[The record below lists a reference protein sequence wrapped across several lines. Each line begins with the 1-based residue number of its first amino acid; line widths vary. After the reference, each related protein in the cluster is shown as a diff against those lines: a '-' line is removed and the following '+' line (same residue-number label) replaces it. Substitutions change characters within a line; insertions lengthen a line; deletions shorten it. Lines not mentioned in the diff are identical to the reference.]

1 MLDSIAMS
9 TLLDAPNGDLVL
21 RISGTSRDGQLVR
34 LRSPKCT
41 IGSGPSCTFRV
52 RARGVRPVH
61 CLILRG
67 PTQTVIRRWS
77 ADTRLNG
84 GAFTDAPLGP
94 GDRLGVGPVE
104 FEVLDTGAA
113 STRLPPPSAPARD
126 AGPSPS
132 FDGSKAVGATERRL
146 ALANR
151 QARGRVRKLI
161 AQLRAARGELAE
173 PEGEPR
179 SQETPPTAPEVRQGG
194 LDALEAQLGTRQSA
208 LDVRERELDG
218 RQAELKAV
226 EAQLGTRQ
234 SALEARE
241 RELDGRQA
249 ELEALQSELSAASSE
264 ADRAKGPSAARPSR
278 GASEEES
285 IDQYMT
291 RLLQRVRATT
301 GSSASSEALTGTPD
315 RDMGGPSRQSAAAP
329 LATPAPGSDT
339 SQDSAANRSPSAI
352 TRRSAAR
359 EDSANRSAMRE
370 LANVA
375 AQAAIDHHARRRLVR
390 LSTSK
395 LMVILLALISG
406 AAMLWTWRFLGAGV
420 STFYAGLVS
429 FLIALYWGVQYAVL
443 QGRVTVSRSGHL
455 GWKSPEQPTPPPDPE
470 PTPPPD
476 PEQTPPPDPEQTPPP
491 DPEQTPPADDDQS
504 REAASPDHPPIS

>member
-1 MLDSIAMS
+1 MLDLIGMS

-21 RISGTSRDGQLVR
+21 RICGTSRDGQLVR

-67 PTQTVIRRWS
+67 ARQTVIRRWS

-84 GAFTDAPLGP
+84 GAFSDAPLGP
-94 GDRLGVGPVE
+94 GDRLGVGPAE

-113 STRLPPPSAPARD
+113 STNMPQPSVPARD

-132 FDGSKAVGATERRL
+132 FDGSRAVGATERRL

-151 QARGRVRKLI
+151 QARRRIRKLI
-161 AQLRAARGELAE
+161 AQLRAARGELAKRE
-173 PEGEPR
+173 EEPR
-179 SQETPPTAPEVRQGG
+179 SQETPPTATEVQQADWDA
-194 LDALEAQLGTRQSA
+194 LDAQLAARQSA
-208 LDVRERELDG
+208 LDVRGRELD
-218 RQAELKAV
+218 E
-226 EAQLGTRQ
+226 
-234 SALEARE
+234 
-241 RELDGRQA
+241 RQA

-264 ADRAKGPSAARPSR
+264 ADHAKGPSAARPSA
-278 GASEEES
+278 GASEEDS

-291 RLLQRVRATT
+291 RLLKRVRATT
-301 GSSASSEALTGTPD
+301 GSAASSEAFTEAPD
-315 RDMGGPSRQSAAAP
+315 TDMGEPSSQPAAAP
-329 LATPAPGSDT
+329 LGTPAPGSDT
-339 SQDSAANRSPSAI
+339 SQDSATNRRPSAI
-352 TRRSAAR
+352 ARRTAAR

-375 AQAAIDHHARRRLVR
+375 AQTAIDHHARRRLVR

-406 AAMLWTWRFLGAGV
+406 AALIWAGWV
-420 STFYAGLVS
+420 FESGKPGSGMSTFYAGLVS
-429 FLIALYWGVQYAVL
+429 LLIALCWGVQYAVL
-443 QGRVTVSRSGHL
+443 KGRVTVSRSGHL

-470 PTPPPD
+470 
-476 PEQTPPPDPEQTPPP
+476 QTPPTY
-491 DPEQTPPADDDQS
+491 DDQS
-504 REAASPDHPPIS
+504 GVAASPDHPSIS